1 MKILKFIGIGLLI
14 LIVIVVAVA
23 FLLPRH
29 VKIERTA
36 TIKASPEIV
45 FGQVNILKNWE
56 QWSPWHK
63 LDPKMQLV
71 YNEIPCGKG
80 ASYSWKSGEK
90 NVGNGKLTITR
101 IVPYDTI
108 DVEMNFMDQGV
119 SLGGYYFKKVDNGVQ
134 LTWWM
139 DADMGNN
146 PIGRW
151 MGLFMNKLV
160 GKDFEKGLNSIK
172 GISERLGNTPLTIET
187 STEKPAN
194 YLYIHNVGSGQELEN
209 LFMDSYV
216 KIGKYLVENKAKPN
230 GPPFA
235 LYYKWENNHF
245 ELDICMPTDKV
256 LKGDKNIKPGKLK
269 GGKILTVKY
278 YGPFEG
284 TGRAHV
290 AAMKWIQDNKSKING
305 APREVFITD
314 PMTEKDPAKW
324 LTLIVYPII

>member
-1 MKILKFIGIGLLI
+1 MKILKFIGLGLLF
-14 LIVIVVAVA
+14 LIVLLVAA
-23 FLLPRH
+23 AYLLPRH
-29 VKIERTA
+29 VKVERTT
-36 TIKASPEIV
+36 TINAAPEIV

-63 LDPKMQLV
+63 IDQKMKLE
-71 YNEIPCGKG
+71 YNGIPSGKG
-80 ASYSWKSGEK
+80 ASYSWQSDVK

-101 IVPYDTI
+101 IVPFDTI

-119 SLGGYYFKKVDNGVQ
+119 ALGGYYFKKVDSTVI

-151 MGLFMNKLV
+151 MGLFMDKML

-172 GISERLGNTPLTIET
+172 MISERLGNTPLTFET
-187 STEKPAN
+187 SMEKPSN
-194 YLYIHNVGSGQELEN
+194 YLFIHKVGSGLEMEN
-209 LFMDSYV
+209 FFMDAYTAL
-216 KIGKYLVENKAKPN
+216 GKYIAEKGAKTN
-230 GPPFA
+230 GPPFSI
-235 LYYKWENNHF
+235 YYKWENNQF
-245 ELDICMPTDKV
+245 DFDICMPVKKP
-256 LKGDKNIKPGKLK
+256 LKGDMTIKSGKLNA
-269 GGKILTVKY
+269 GKILTIKY
-278 YGPFEG
+278 YGPYEG
-284 TGRAHV
+284 TGRAHA

-324 LTLIVYPII
+324 LTLIVYPIK

>member
-1 MKILKFIGIGLLI
+1 MKILKFIGLGLLI
-14 LIVIVVAVA
+14 LIILVVAVA

-36 TIKASPEIV
+36 TIKAAPEIV

-56 QWSPWHK
+56 HWSPWHK
-63 LDPKMQLV
+63 IDPKMKLE
-71 YNEIPCGKG
+71 YNQIPSGEG
-80 ASYSWKSGEK
+80 ASYSWKSNDK

-108 DVEMNFMDQGV
+108 DVEMSFMEQGV
-119 SLGGYYFKKVDNGVQ
+119 SLGGYYFKKVDSAVQ

-160 GKDFEKGLNSIK
+160 GKDFEKGLDSIK
-172 GISERLGNTPLTIET
+172 NISERLGNTPLTIET
-187 STEKPAN
+187 STEKSSS
-194 YLYIHNVGSGQELEN
+194 YLYIHKVGSGQELEKF
-209 LFMDSYV
+209 FMDSYGE
-216 KIGKYLVENKAKPN
+216 IGKYLAENKAKPI

-245 ELDICMPTDKV
+245 ELDICMPVNKV
-256 LKGDKNIKPGKLK
+256 LKGDKSIKPGKLK
-269 GGKILTVKY
+269 GGKILTIKY
-278 YGPFEG
+278 YGPYEG
-284 TGRAHV
+284 TGRAHA

-305 APREVFITD
+305 APREVFVID